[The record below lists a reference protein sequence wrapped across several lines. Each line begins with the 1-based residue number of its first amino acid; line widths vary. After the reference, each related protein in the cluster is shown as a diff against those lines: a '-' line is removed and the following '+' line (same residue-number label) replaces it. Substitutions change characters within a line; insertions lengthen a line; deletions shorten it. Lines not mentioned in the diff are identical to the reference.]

1 METSIYSYSR
11 HIPSTPRPPRPPTL
25 CRCGPRRRSRGCCG
39 GCSAL
44 RAGSRGTG
52 GPPAA
57 GRAGRDLFVS
67 WSNWSTGIYLYTLY
81 INICIYMATM
91 YIYIYYLY
99 LYAYIYIYIYNYY
112 QLLSIICNDMYT
124 YYTVKSKHTH
134 IQYIHTYIYIYVTYV
149 VNYTEMDR

>member
-81 INICIYMATM
+81 INICIYMTTM
-91 YIYIYYLY
+91 YIYILFIFIR
-99 LYAYIYIYIYNYY
+99 IYIYLYI

-124 YYTVKSKHTH
+124 YDTVKSKHTH
-134 IQYIHTYIYIYVTYV
+134 IQYIHKLYICIYIYIC
-149 VNYTEMDR
+149 NICS